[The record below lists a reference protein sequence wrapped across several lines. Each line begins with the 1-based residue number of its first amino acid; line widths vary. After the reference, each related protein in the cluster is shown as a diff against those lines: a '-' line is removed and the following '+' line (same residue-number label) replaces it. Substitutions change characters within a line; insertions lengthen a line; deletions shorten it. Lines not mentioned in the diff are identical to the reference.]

1 MKITKIKRFFS
12 NSKFRHV
19 ITFLISFICIY
30 LILFTAV
37 MTKKYDLKEGSVAS
51 ENIKAPIEIKDEAET
66 KTKIQQ
72 ASDSVS
78 RQYTKDTDVKNSV
91 VSNIN
96 EFFYKISELNDTISN
111 VNEKLSKLKSQSSI
125 TLSDSDYTTLLKLNK
140 NDLEN
145 LRAVLTSTMS
155 EIYNGDIMEDNSKDI
170 SNAQEEI
177 SVKINSSTLSKNLKD
192 LGITIGYSQIKPNLF
207 YDEKKTEEL
216 KNETMSKVSPV
227 MIKKDQIVVKEG
239 EIVTKHDI
247 EILSDLGV
255 LNTNNSLN
263 LYKYLSL
270 GFLILI
276 VMCLEWYY
284 VYKENTEMFR
294 DCSKLVMISMLT
306 CLELILARTL
316 SIISPY
322 LIPLALA
329 PMLIALLTEDRKS
342 LILNIMNCIL
352 ISVAVNFDIQ
362 ITIFALVNAVLG
374 TIILRKMQQRND
386 IIYSSLYM
394 GIINILISFSMG
406 FLMSSDIVEISKRA
420 GFVFLGS
427 VISGILTIG
436 CLPLFESTFD
446 IVTTIKLLELSNPNN
461 PLLKRLLMEAPGTYH
476 HSVMVANLAEVA
488 SEAVGA
494 NPVLARVSSYYHD
507 VGKLKRP
514 YFFKEN
520 QLGNDNPHNKITPH
534 LSTLIIISH
543 VKDGVELAKE
553 YKIPKIISDIIQQHH
568 GTTLVKYFY
577 VTMKNSSEK
586 PDEVNKEDFMY
597 PGPIPMS
604 KEAGVVMLADS
615 VEASVRSIPEPTNG
629 KIEEMV
635 NNIIKDRLNEGQ
647 LDNCDLTL
655 KDIDKIRKSFLKVLS
670 GIYHKRIEY
679 PVDKW
684 QDTNEKSSEGDKS
697 GADRQQ
703 TK

>member
-1 MKITKIKRFFS
+1 MKITKFKKSFS
-12 NSKFRHV
+12 NNKFKHV
-19 ITFLISFICIY
+19 MTFLTAFICIY
-30 LILFTAV
+30 AILFTAV

-66 KTKIQQ
+66 KTKVQQ

-78 RQYTKDTDVKNSV
+78 RQYSKDLNVKVSV
-91 VSNIN
+91 IDNIN
-96 EFFYKISELNDTISN
+96 SFFYKISELNDTISN
-111 VNEKLSKLKSQSSI
+111 FNEKLSKIKSQSSI
-125 TLSDSDYTTLLKLNK
+125 SLSDTDYSTLLKLNK

-145 LRAVLTSTMS
+145 LRNILTTAMS

-170 SNAQEEI
+170 SSAQEEI

-216 KNETMSKVSPV
+216 KNEAINKVPAV

-239 EIVTKHDI
+239 EVVTKHDI
-247 EILSDLGV
+247 QILSDLGL
-255 LNTNNSLN
+255 LNTNNSFN

-270 GFLILI
+270 GFLVLI
-276 VMCLEWYY
+276 VMSLEWYY
-284 VYKENTEMFR
+284 VYKENKELFNK
-294 DCSKLVMISMLT
+294 CSKLILISLIT

-329 PMLIALLTEDRKS
+329 PMLMELLTDDRKS
-342 LILNIMNCIL
+342 FILNIMNCIF

-374 TIILRKMQQRND
+374 TMILKKMQQRND

-394 GIINILISFSMG
+394 GIINVLISFSIG
-406 FLMSSDIVEISKRA
+406 FLMSSDIIEISKRS
-420 GFVFLGS
+420 GFVFIGS
-427 VISGILTIG
+427 IISGILAIG

-488 SEAVGA
+488 AEAVGA
-494 NPVLARVSSYYHD
+494 SPILARVSSYYHD

-553 YKIPKIISDIIQQHH
+553 YKIPQVISDIIQQHH

-586 PDEVNKEDFMY
+586 PEEVNKEDFMY
-597 PGPIPMS
+597 PGPIPTS

-635 NNIIKDRLNEGQ
+635 NNIIKNRLNEGQ

-684 QDTNEKSSEGDKS
+684 QDTDEKSSEVDKN
-697 GADRQQ
+697 GADR
-703 TK
+703 

>member
-1 MKITKIKRFFS
+1 MKITKFKKSFS
-12 NSKFRHV
+12 NNKFKYV
-19 ITFLISFICIY
+19 MTFLAAFICIY
-30 LILFTAV
+30 AILFTAV

-66 KTKIQQ
+66 KSKVQQ

-78 RQYTKDTDVKNSV
+78 RQYSKDLNVKVSV
-91 VSNIN
+91 IDNIN
-96 EFFYKISELNDTISN
+96 SFFYKISELNDTISN
-111 VNEKLSKLKSQSSI
+111 FNEKLSKIKSQSSI
-125 TLSDSDYTTLLKLNK
+125 SLSDTDYSTLLKLNK

-145 LRAVLTSTMS
+145 LRDVLTTAIS

-170 SNAQEEI
+170 STAQEEI
-177 SVKINSSTLSKNLKD
+177 SVKINSSSLSKNLKD

-207 YDEKKTEEL
+207 YDAKKTEEL
-216 KNETMSKVSPV
+216 KNEAINKVPAV

-239 EIVTKHDI
+239 EVVTKHDI
-247 EILSDLGV
+247 QILSDLGL
-255 LNTNNSLN
+255 LNTNNSFN
-263 LYKYLSL
+263 MYKYLSL
-270 GFLILI
+270 GFLVLI
-276 VMCLEWYY
+276 VMSLEWYY
-284 VYKENTEMFR
+284 VYKENKELFNK
-294 DCSKLVMISMLT
+294 CSKLILISLIT

-329 PMLIALLTEDRKS
+329 PMLMELLTDDRKS
-342 LILNIMNCIL
+342 FILNIMNCIF

-362 ITIFALVNAVLG
+362 ITIFALINAVLG
-374 TIILRKMQQRND
+374 TMILKKMQQRND

-394 GIINILISFSMG
+394 GIINVLISFSIG
-406 FLMSSDIVEISKRA
+406 FLMSSDLIEISKRS
-420 GFVFLGS
+420 GFVFIGS
-427 VISGILTIG
+427 IISGILAIG

-488 SEAVGA
+488 AEAVGA
-494 NPVLARVSSYYHD
+494 SPILARVSSYYHD

-520 QLGNDNPHNKITPH
+520 QMGNDNPHNKITPH

-553 YKIPKIISDIIQQHH
+553 YKIPQVISDIIQQHH

-586 PDEVNKEDFMY
+586 PEEVNKEDFMY
-597 PGPIPMS
+597 PGPIPTS

-635 NNIIKDRLNEGQ
+635 NNIIKNRLNEGQ

-684 QDTNEKSSEGDKS
+684 QETDEKNGEVDKN
-697 GADRQQ
+697 GADR
-703 TK
+703 

>member
-1 MKITKIKRFFS
+1 MKITKFKKSFS
-12 NSKFRHV
+12 NNKFKHV
-19 ITFLISFICIY
+19 MTFLAAFICIY
-30 LILFTAV
+30 AILFTAV

-66 KTKIQQ
+66 KSKVQQ

-78 RQYTKDTDVKNSV
+78 RQYSKDLNVKVSV
-91 VSNIN
+91 IDNIN
-96 EFFYKISELNDTISN
+96 SFFYKISELNDTISN
-111 VNEKLSKLKSQSSI
+111 FNEKLSKIKSQSSI
-125 TLSDSDYTTLLKLNK
+125 SLSDTDYSTLLKLNK

-145 LRAVLTSTMS
+145 LRDVLTTAIS

-170 SNAQEEI
+170 STAQEEI
-177 SVKINSSTLSKNLKD
+177 SVKINSSSLSKNLKD

-207 YDEKKTEEL
+207 YDAKKTEEL
-216 KNETMSKVSPV
+216 KNEAINKVPAV

-239 EIVTKHDI
+239 EVVTKHDI
-247 EILSDLGV
+247 QILSDLGL
-255 LNTNNSLN
+255 LNTNNSFN
-263 LYKYLSL
+263 MYKYLSL
-270 GFLILI
+270 GFLVLI
-276 VMCLEWYY
+276 VMSLEWYY
-284 VYKENTEMFR
+284 VYKENKELFNK
-294 DCSKLVMISMLT
+294 CSKLILISLIT

-329 PMLIALLTEDRKS
+329 PMLMELLTDDRKS
-342 LILNIMNCIL
+342 FILNIMNCIF

-362 ITIFALVNAVLG
+362 ITIFALINAVLG
-374 TIILRKMQQRND
+374 TMILKKMQQRND

-394 GIINILISFSMG
+394 GIINVLISFSIG
-406 FLMSSDIVEISKRA
+406 FLMSSDLIEISKRS
-420 GFVFLGS
+420 GFVFIGS
-427 VISGILTIG
+427 IISGILAIG

-488 SEAVGA
+488 AEAVGA
-494 NPVLARVSSYYHD
+494 SPILARVSSYYHD

-520 QLGNDNPHNKITPH
+520 QMGNDNPHNKITPH

-553 YKIPKIISDIIQQHH
+553 YKIPQVISDIIQQHH

-586 PDEVNKEDFMY
+586 PEEVNKEDFMY
-597 PGPIPMS
+597 PGPIPTS

-635 NNIIKDRLNEGQ
+635 NNIIKNRLNEGQ

-684 QDTNEKSSEGDKS
+684 QETDEKNGEVDKN
-697 GADRQQ
+697 GADR
-703 TK
+703 